1 MAERKDRFDMATPPS
16 GVPYVLGDT
25 GAEHAR
31 LVRQAAIFN
40 PFTER
45 LFRDAGIGP
54 GQLDIGSGVG
64 DIAMLVA
71 RLVGPTGEV
80 VGVERDVSTMAKARD
95 RVAEAGLHN
104 VSFMES
110 DVGHV
115 VRSEP
120 FDAVVGRLILE
131 FLPDPGAVVRSLSTL
146 VRPGGVVAFQD
157 ACWGPLLQLTA
168 HLPLRAKCASLI
180 HQTFQRSGANMDM
193 EFVLYRTFQE
203 AGLPAPSMRIEV
215 PVGDGPEIARWV
227 YDLFCSLRPRMQQ
240 HDLPSSAFGDL
251 DSLLPRLE
259 AELAGTKTFGA
270 CIGLVGAWSRK
281 PGSAQSVGD
290 TRR

>member
-1 MAERKDRFDMATPPS
+1 
-16 GVPYVLGDT
+16 
-25 GAEHAR
+25 
-31 LVRQAAIFN
+31 
-40 PFTER
+40 
-45 LFRDAGIGP
+45 
-54 GQLDIGSGVG
+54 
-64 DIAMLVA
+64 
-71 RLVGPTGEV
+71 
-80 VGVERDVSTMAKARD
+80 
-95 RVAEAGLHN
+95 
-104 VSFMES
+104 
-110 DVGHV
+110 
-115 VRSEP
+115 
-120 FDAVVGRLILE
+120 
-131 FLPDPGAVVRSLSTL
+131 VRSLSTL

-193 EFVLYRTFQE
+193 ELVLYRTFQE

-281 PGSAQSVGD
+281 PGSALSVGD